1 MIPLTLMFAALLTA
15 LIGIWILRHK
25 QRVLLRWDQELAL
38 FEPTNVFELG
48 DVWLD
53 PRGASRQKSA
63 GSLWDVAGGLA
74 GFRAM
79 ANNSLHL
86 VRCLEARA
94 VIDEHLF
101 DDEDIAILR
110 DRAFRVRQELPMIY
124 IECTLDKFLNIRPLH
139 ALRAVTT
146 YCDLVGHLQAMGEHF
161 RSDGLMELAATL

>member
-1 MIPLTLMFAALLTA
+1 MISVTILFVAM
-15 LIGIWILRHK
+15 LIASIAVWILRRKKHL
-25 QRVLLRWDQELAL
+25 LLRWDEELAL

-48 DVWLD
+48 NGWLD
-53 PRGASRQKSA
+53 PGGIARQKSA
-63 GSLWDVAGGLA
+63 DSLWEVAGGLA

-124 IECTLDKFLNIRPLH
+124 IECMLDKALNIRPLH
-139 ALRAVTT
+139 AMRAATT
-146 YCDLVGHLQAMGEHF
+146 YCDLVGHLQAMAEHF